1 MTLVGDTSGIL
12 ATLDRA
18 HPTHKECLDAVRR
31 AEAVVVSPLVL
42 AEVDYM
48 ITTRFGYPAALAFL
62 GEIERGVYEVADVGR
77 DEILMGKRLLD
88 RYASLPLGLTDA
100 LNAVLADVLGTD
112 RILTLDQRHF
122 RAVAPIT
129 GRFAAFRL
137 SPFDD

>member
-1 MTLVGDTSGIL
+1 MTVVGDTSGVL

-18 HPTHKECLDAVRR
+18 HPAHKECLEAVRK

-42 AEVDYM
+42 AELDYM
-48 ITTRFGYPAALAFL
+48 LTTRFGYSAALAFL
-62 GEIERGVYEVADVGR
+62 GEVERGVYEVADIGR
-77 DEILMGKRLLD
+77 DEVLTAKSVLD

-100 LNAVLADVLGTD
+100 VNMVLADSLGTD

-137 SPFDD
+137 TPFDD

>member
-112 RILTLDQRHF
+112 RILTLDQRRF